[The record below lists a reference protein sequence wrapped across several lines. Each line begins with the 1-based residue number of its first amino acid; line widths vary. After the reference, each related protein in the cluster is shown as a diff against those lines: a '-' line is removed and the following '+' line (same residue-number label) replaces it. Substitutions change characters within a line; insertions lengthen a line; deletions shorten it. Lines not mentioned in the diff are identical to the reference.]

1 MPNYLLILAYD
12 GTDFHGWQSQPSDR
26 TVQDVLESALA
37 KLFEPGVRAT
47 AAGRTDAG
55 VHARAMPVSFH
66 AARERDP
73 DLVRRALCGLLPP
86 DVEARACR
94 IVPDDFSARFS
105 ARSRIYRYRIETG
118 RFRDPITRR
127 FAWQIPIELDA
138 DAMQNALPFLVG
150 EHDFGSF
157 RSAGCVAKSPVR
169 TMLRAELT
177 RPDDRRWELVFE
189 ASGFLRGMVR
199 AIVGTLADVG
209 LGRRAPEDMEE
220 LLRLPDRARAGRS
233 APACG
238 LFFAGARYENCFAEV
253 TECVW
258 E

>member
-1 MPNYLLILAYD
+1 MPNYLLTLSYD

-37 KLFEPGVRAT
+37 KLFEPGIRAT

-55 VHARAMPVSFH
+55 VHALCLPVNFH

-73 DLVRRALCGLLPP
+73 DLVRRALSALLPY
-86 DVEARACR
+86 DVEVRSCR
-94 IVPDDFSARFS
+94 IVPGEFSARFS

-127 FAWQIPIELDA
+127 FAWQIPIELDT
-138 DAMQNALPFLVG
+138 DAMQNALPLLAG

-169 TMLRAELT
+169 TILRAELK
-177 RPDDRRWELVFE
+177 RPEPRRWELGFE
-189 ASGFLRGMVR
+189 ATGFLRGMVR
-199 AIVGTLADVG
+199 AIVGTLVEVG
-209 LGRRAPEDMEE
+209 LGRRPPQEIED

-238 LFFAGARYENCFAEV
+238 LFFTGARYGDSYSEV